1 MHPSAPADPAAF
13 VLAPQL
19 PLMSAQTCQYCHS
32 AAALL
37 SCPSCS
43 SLLCQ
48 ACDGVVHTACQTA
61 LTHERWPLCA
71 ACRTAAARA
80 YCRNDQAALCPS
92 CDQEMHSANML
103 VARHVRL
110 PIEPLTG
117 GGVEVHPESDT
128 ADTHTTANTAAR
140 VAVTPPAAPPA
151 VSPPIV
157 GGVEAEANAAFIP
170 GLEDVGGVPAHPLM
184 LPAASAGVDVGIDM
198 SLVDDHGAR
207 GVPSMQMQQG
217 SLLGVMGGAMAL
229 MDAGH
234 VAPMAAPMADHSADP
249 DLDPED
255 AEFQDWLVRYRYE
268 TGETMGNFDY
278 ASARRDRV
286 QIAEEPVYETGE
298 TMGNF
303 DYASARRDR
312 VQIAEEPAL
321 PQQPGSPQVRDGP
334 DHGQR

>member
-19 PLMSAQTCQYCHS
+19 PLMNAHKCQYCHS

-71 ACRTAAARA
+71 ACRTEAARA

-198 SLVDDHGAR
+198 SLVDAHGAR

-234 VAPMAAPMADHSADP
+234 VAPMAAPMADHSADL

-255 AEFQDWLVRYRYE
+255 AEFQDWLVRYR
-268 TGETMGNFDY
+268 
-278 ASARRDRV
+278 
-286 QIAEEPVYETGE
+286 YETGE